1 MIKFFRK
8 IRYDLIEKNKTGNY
22 FKYAIGEIVLV
33 VIGIL
38 IALQINT
45 WNENRK
51 LKAKTKDYLVL
62 LTEDLK
68 KERENVNTQIDFVN
82 DYFSRFETYLEASKN
97 TTTIMDIAVL
107 LADVRPTTLTPTYK
121 IDVVEALNTTGDI
134 KLIPTEIRKKI
145 VDLTRQQIWVEKFV
159 ARNNRMHLEQMR
171 ALGIR
176 GWSDSGK
183 RLSNNNKEMK
193 NEITKRRNNRSYW
206 ADLVFSVD
214 HVYNTL
220 YFTQKDYVKNYID
233 MVKDI
238 DELTQMVEE
247 ELRQNY

>member
-1 MIKFFRK
+1 MITFLRR
-8 IRYDLIEKNKTGNY
+8 IRQNLINSNKLS
-22 FKYAIGEIVLV
+22 KYLLYALGEIVLV
-33 VIGIL
+33 MIGIL
-38 IALQINT
+38 LALQINT

-51 LKAKTKDYLVL
+51 LKAKTKDYLL
-62 LTEDLK
+62 LLKEDLN

-82 DYFSRFETYLEASKN
+82 DYFSRFEIYLEASKN
-97 TTTIMDIAVL
+97 TTTIKDIAVL
-107 LADVRPTTLTPTYK
+107 LADIRPTTLTPTYK
-121 IDVVEALNTTGDI
+121 IDVVDALNTTGDI
-134 KLIPTEIRKKI
+134 KLIPAEIRKKI
-145 VDLTRQQIWVEKFV
+145 ADLTQQQVWVEKFV

-176 GWSDSGK
+176 GWSASGK

-193 NEITKRRNNRSYW
+193 NEIAKRRNNRSYW

-220 YFTQKDYVKNYID
+220 YFTQKEYVVNYID

>member
-1 MIKFFRK
+1 MLKQSKFS
-8 IRYDLIEKNKTGNY
+8 RYLL
-22 FKYAIGEIVLV
+22 YAIGEIVLV

-51 LKAKTKDYLVL
+51 LKAKTKDYLML

-97 TTTIMDIAVL
+97 TTTIRDIAIL

-134 KLIPTEIRKKI
+134 KLIPAEIRKKI
-145 VDLTRQQIWVEKFV
+145 ADLTRQQIWVEKFV

-176 GWSDSGK
+176 GWSASGK
-183 RLSNNNKEMK
+183 RLSDNNKEMK
-193 NEITKRRNNRSYW
+193 SEITKRRNNQSYW

-214 HVYNTL
+214 HVYNNL
-220 YFTQKDYVKNYID
+220 YVTQKDYVENYID

-247 ELRQNY
+247 ELRENY